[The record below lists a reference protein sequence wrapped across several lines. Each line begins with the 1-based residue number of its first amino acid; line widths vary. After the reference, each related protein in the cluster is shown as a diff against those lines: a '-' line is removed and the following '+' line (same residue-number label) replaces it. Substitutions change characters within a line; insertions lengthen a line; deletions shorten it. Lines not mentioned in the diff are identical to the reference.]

1 MSVERIYY
9 EQIQK
14 LESKLKMMEI
24 SFEQINNSR
33 NDLIKQL
40 TDSEMLNKR
49 LKKDLENTINQLDM
63 RNGSIDNLKEKLEE
77 IKKLTFHAGCNGN
90 PNCVLC
96 PIVKILGDQ
105 T

>member
-9 EQIQK
+9 DKIQK
-14 LESKLKMMEI
+14 LESKLKMTEI

-40 TDSEMLNKR
+40 AECEMLN
-49 LKKDLENTINQLDM
+49 E
-63 RNGSIDNLKEKLEE
+63 SFKEKQEE
-77 IKKLTFHAGCNGN
+77 IKKLTFHAGCIGN

-96 PIVKILGDQ
+96 PIVKILGDKNNDSL
-105 T
+105 

>member
-1 MSVERIYY
+1 
-9 EQIQK
+9 
-14 LESKLKMMEI
+14 MEI

-33 NDLIKQL
+33 NDLINQL
-40 TDSEMLNKR
+40 VACEMLN
-49 LKKDLENTINQLDM
+49 E
-63 RNGSIDNLKEKLEE
+63 SFKEKLEK

-105 T
+105 I